1 MINSLAKTSAA
12 LINEWPEVFENV
24 EINAIPVM
32 YLDKV
37 TIKFMTGIVW
47 EVDVKNYLDL
57 LEADTIH
64 DLLQELYSEY
74 KNEIKDFEYSFN
86 MEQLR
91 KDVHKF
97 SQSMLR

>member
-1 MINSLAKTSAA
+1 
-12 LINEWPEVFENV
+12 
-24 EINAIPVM
+24 M